1 MFFIFLLILILS
13 VFMPGPMIGLLIINT
28 GLVVFLS
35 AIQIFVA
42 LLPRFEPKRNTTRS
56 HSLVS
61 IIVPAH
67 NEPPAILMNT
77 LEALAHLNH
86 DRFEVIVVDNN
97 TKEPAIWKPVEKFS
111 KSLGSKFSF
120 FHVDNLIGFKAGALN
135 YALKRLNPESTYVAV
150 IDADYEVEPDF
161 VTTALSYFT
170 GDDIALVQF
179 PQQYRNCNKE
189 NQAIADEYRHYF
201 KIYMNMANHLDC
213 VPSTGTV
220 SVYRQDV
227 LQEIGGFRGEALTED
242 ADVGLRIYGAGYSG
256 VYADHSIGYGLMP
269 YDLETYRKQKWRW
282 AFGNA
287 QSLKTLFGLLV
298 VIPLRSWFGFLAHLT
313 AWNHLHF
320 LPFAVLGAYSII
332 LLPIISIT
340 QTHRQLL
347 TIASISIFITLL
359 SKLILCIVALKGQK
373 QPFIRSFRAFLVH
386 MGMTL
391 VYSEALVAVLLH
403 TKSTFERTN
412 KFIVANTTG
421 LLKNSYKELIL
432 GVWFLLGTVE
442 AMMWGTRP
450 ITVIAFFVSA
460 LILFSVY
467 YLYWKILPT
476 KAYSKTI
483 LLDLEQKYR
492 HYLAQEH
499 I

>member
-1 MFFIFLLILILS
+1 MLFVFILILILS
-13 VFMPGPMIGLLIINT
+13 VFMPGPMIGVLVINT
-28 GLVVFLS
+28 GLVLFLS
-35 AIQIFVA
+35 AIQVLVA
-42 LLPRFEPKRNTTRS
+42 LLPRFEPKRTTIAKR
-56 HSLVS
+56 SLVS

-77 LEALAHLNH
+77 LEALAYLRH
-86 DRFEVIVVDNN
+86 DRFEVIIVDNN
-97 TKEPAIWKPVEKFS
+97 TKDPAIWKPVEKFS
-111 KSLGSKFSF
+111 KSLGNKFSF
-120 FHVDNLIGFKAGALN
+120 FHVDNLSGFKAGALN
-135 YALKRLNPESTYVAV
+135 YALKRLNPESKYVAV

-161 VTTALSYFT
+161 LTTALSYFT
-170 GDDIALVQF
+170 DHDIALVQF
-179 PQQYRNCNKE
+179 PQQYRNCSKE

-227 LQEIGGFRGEALTED
+227 LQKIGGFRGEALTED

-269 YDLETYRKQKWRW
+269 YDFETYRKQKWRW

-287 QSLKTLFGLLV
+287 QSLKTLFGLFG
-298 VIPLRSWFGFLAHLT
+298 VIPLRSWLGFLAHLT
-313 AWNHLHF
+313 AWDHLHF
-320 LPFAVLGAYSII
+320 LPFAVLGAYTIV

-340 QTHRQLL
+340 QTHRQLIA
-347 TIASISIFITLL
+347 IASISIFVTVL
-359 SKLILCIVALKGQK
+359 SKLILLMVALRHQK
-373 QPFIRSFRAFLVH
+373 RPIIRSLRAFLVH

-412 KFIVANTTG
+412 KFIVANTAG
-421 LLKNSYKELIL
+421 VLKNSYKELIL
-432 GVWFLLGTVE
+432 GAWFLLGTVE
-442 AMMWGTRP
+442 AIMWGTRT
-450 ITVIAFFVSA
+450 ITVVAFFVST

-467 YLYWKILPT
+467 YVYWKILPT
-476 KAYSKTI
+476 KSYSKNM
-483 LLDLEQKYR
+483 LVDLEQKYR
-492 HYLAQEH
+492 SYLVHEEV
-499 I
+499 